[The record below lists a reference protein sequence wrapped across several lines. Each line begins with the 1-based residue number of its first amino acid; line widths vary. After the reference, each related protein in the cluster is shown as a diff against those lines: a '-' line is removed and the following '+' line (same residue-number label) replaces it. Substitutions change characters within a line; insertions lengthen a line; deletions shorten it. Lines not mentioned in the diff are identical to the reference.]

1 MFHRKCRMW
10 HIRERAR
17 LSSPSLE
24 SSEQLIFF
32 ATFWRRCPEGA
43 AFDPTN
49 GLITQLT
56 KTALSWDSRAPC
68 SLRFLTPNLLKTNYG
83 GLPCRCDRVL
93 LALLDGHSPIRS
105 RWSTVA
111 FAKACG
117 PTLKS
122 RSTAHAPKG
131 LWLSAI
137 QPEGLFLLQHDVDR
151 PASAFLRLLRW
162 RPSPPP
168 LAHLLIESRYGR
180 IVPPNVDAGAL
191 DHYPVHH
198 RVSYALRGV
207 LCLSRLTHPWR

>member
-1 MFHRKCRMW
+1 MDPSFFLVLLRKPLVVIHQNRRGG
-10 HIRERAR
+10 HHALKRIDQRHFLGVIYE
-17 LSSPSLE
+17 
-24 SSEQLIFF
+24 F
-32 ATFWRRCPEGA
+32 AEG
-43 AFDPTN
+43 
-49 GLITQLT
+49 
-56 KTALSWDSRAPC
+56 R
-68 SLRFLTPNLLKTNYG
+68 G

-111 FAKACG
+111 FALACG

-151 PASAFLRLLRW
+151 PHQLSCGCHDGDLL
-162 RPSPPP
+162 PPP

-198 RVSYALRGV
+198 RVSHALRGV
-207 LCLSRLTHPWR
+207 LCLSRLTHTGR

>member
-1 MFHRKCRMW
+1 MW

-111 FAKACG
+111 FALACG

-151 PASAFLRLLRW
+151 PHQLSCGCHDGDLLP
-162 RPSPPP
+162 PSSCSPADRTSLWP
-168 LAHLLIESRYGR
+168 SRTSERGR
-180 IVPPNVDAGAL
+180 GCIG
-191 DHYPVHH
+191 
-198 RVSYALRGV
+198 S
-207 LCLSRLTHPWR
+207 

>member
-1 MFHRKCRMW
+1 MHPS
-10 HIRERAR
+10 ERTR
-17 LSSPSLE
+17 P
-24 SSEQLIFF
+24 
-32 ATFWRRCPEGA
+32 
-43 AFDPTN
+43 
-49 GLITQLT
+49 LITLVLMILQ
-56 KTALSWDSRAPC
+56 AL
-68 SLRFLTPNLLKTNYG
+68 

-111 FAKACG
+111 FALACG

-151 PASAFLRLLRW
+151 PHQLSCGCHDGDLL
-162 RPSPPP
+162 PPP

-198 RVSYALRGV
+198 RVSHALRGV
-207 LCLSRLTHPWR
+207 LCLSRLPHTGR